1 MFKYALAQNFV
12 EKNPTELLRINI
24 PDDDEHGVPFSIR
37 DIERLW
43 SHQDS
48 DISQVLLI
56 MCYSGYRIGELK
68 VIKTDLKKCFFSG
81 GLKTKT
87 SKDRIVPIHSAIYP
101 IVKKRIRKYGEIM
114 PLSDVKFRELMKP
127 YIKSIGIGEHTP
139 HDCRHSAKNMR
150 SKKMTEKECW
160 DTNLWMSQMKYTDI
174 GH

>member
-68 VIKTDLKKCFFSG
+68 VIKTDLKKCFFFG
-81 GLKTKT
+81 RLEN
-87 SKDRIVPIHSAIYP
+87 KDKQRPNRPYTFSH
-101 IVKKRIRKYGEIM
+101 
-114 PLSDVKFRELMKP
+114 LSDRQK
-127 YIKSIGIGEHTP
+127 T
-139 HDCRHSAKNMR
+139 N
-150 SKKMTEKECW
+150 KEIRRNNAFVRC
-160 DTNLWMSQMKYTDI
+160 
-174 GH
+174 